1 MCDSHKEAT
10 MAQIEERPDW
20 YAVAL
25 SQVDRVFGD
34 YVYRS
39 LSQISNSREWTDEA
53 LARFQ
58 TDTVRGIELRDLV
71 MEKLQG
77 IIALQRLSVKR
88 ESDDAIHGLQS
99 ET

>member
-1 MCDSHKEAT
+1 
-10 MAQIEERPDW
+10 MAQIIKDPPDW
-20 YAVAL
+20 YPIAL
-25 SQVDRVFGD
+25 GQVDRVFGD

-39 LSQISNSREWTDEA
+39 ISQISNSREWTEEA

-77 IIALQRLSVKR
+77 IIALQRLSVTR
-88 ESDDAIHGLQS
+88 ESGDAVHGLQS